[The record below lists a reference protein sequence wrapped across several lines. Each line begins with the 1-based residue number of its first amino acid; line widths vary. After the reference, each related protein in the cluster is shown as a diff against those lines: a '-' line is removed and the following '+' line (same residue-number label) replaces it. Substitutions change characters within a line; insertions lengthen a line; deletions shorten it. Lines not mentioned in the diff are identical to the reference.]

1 MDRKSQ
7 GYLSYCQLS
16 DLFRCE
22 YPRIGKL
29 NGIFA
34 PVSPGA
40 HPRNPTAWTPHRLC
54 IQLPAPTRSAR
65 WRGLGCVSRVL
76 RGRGPGHSRWW
87 QAREGR
93 WHTGVHRLRTPVTDG
108 TTPRVVGLVE
118 HGACLAI
125 TGRGNGRWNGRE
137 LEMPQDTRDH

>member
-40 HPRNPTAWTPHRLC
+40 HPRRPTAWTPHRLC
-54 IQLPAPTRSAR
+54 IQLPAPARSAR
-65 WRGLGCVSRVL
+65 WPGLGGVSRVL
-76 RGRGPGHSRWW
+76 RGRGPWNWRWW

-93 WHTGVHRLRTPVTDG
+93 WHTGVHRLSTAVTDG
-108 TTPRVVGLVE
+108 APPPGHGLVQSRWS
-118 HGACLAI
+118 LAA
-125 TGRGNGRWNGRE
+125 TG
-137 LEMPQDTRDH
+137 